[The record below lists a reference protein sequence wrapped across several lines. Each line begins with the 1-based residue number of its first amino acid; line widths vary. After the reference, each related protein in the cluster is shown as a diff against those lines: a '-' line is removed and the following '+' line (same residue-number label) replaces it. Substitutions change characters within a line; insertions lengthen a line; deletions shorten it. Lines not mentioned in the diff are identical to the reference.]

1 VAPNIDAEEI
11 LIGVK
16 RHAAYRG
23 CNTLVN
29 DKDLLGLIHLLA
41 DNPPSIEVL
50 LEKMIQPVP
59 LAESDKWL
67 IKIFTNSNTGILHR
81 NEVVNAALIDGFD
94 FTSAG
99 VYLSTNVLVRPVG
112 SGLFRLI
119 GTDVSA
125 SQARIANRIAKDSM
139 SEIVITSEF
148 VDENLVLRI
157 IPNSNSL
164 SGVIFPTK
172 AIKEILRNIEFVPN
186 CTCGDLLTNQRVK
199 VTESNFLMGFNAIF
213 KHGINA
219 HNLTVGGEF
228 EVEFDFKEKSCTL
241 NV

>member
-1 VAPNIDAEEI
+1 
-11 LIGVK
+11 LIGIK

-29 DKDLLGLIHLLA
+29 DRELLVLIHLLA
-41 DNPPSIEVL
+41 DNPPRIDVL
-50 LEKMIQPVP
+50 LEKIMQPVS

-81 NEVVNAALIDGFD
+81 NEVVNAALSDGFD

-99 VYLSTNVLVRPVG
+99 VYLSTSVLIRPLG

-125 SQARIANRIAKDSM
+125 SQAKIANRIAKDGM
-139 SEIVITSEF
+139 GEIVINSEF
-148 VDENLVLRI
+148 RNENLILRI
-157 IPNSNSL
+157 IPNANSL
-164 SGVIFPTK
+164 NGVIFPTK
-172 AIKEILRNIEFVPN
+172 VIKELLRNIEFVPN
-186 CTCGDLLTNQRVK
+186 CSCEELFTNQRVR
-199 VTESNFLMGFNAIF
+199 VTESNFLMGFSAIF
-213 KHGINA
+213 KHGINE
-219 HNLTVGGEF
+219 HNLVVGDEF
-228 EVEFDFKEKSCTL
+228 EVEFDFNGNSCRL